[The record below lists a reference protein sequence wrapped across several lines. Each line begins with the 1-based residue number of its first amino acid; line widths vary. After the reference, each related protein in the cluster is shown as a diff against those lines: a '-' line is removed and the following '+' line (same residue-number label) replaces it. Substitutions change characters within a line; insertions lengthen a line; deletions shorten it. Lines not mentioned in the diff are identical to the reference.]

1 MNAPGG
7 WLAIA
12 AVVLPIV
19 GAVSIALAGE
29 KRGRAR
35 LAIALTVPVSVVLL
49 VVTMLR
55 LLEAGRPVAITAW
68 QVGPILTLRFSADRL
83 GLLFAG
89 VASTLWVATTIY
101 SHGYLAGGPNLR
113 RYFAYLSM
121 SLTATMGVALAGNLF
136 TLYIFYELLSLVT
149 YPLVIHDQ
157 TRDAA
162 RSGRTYITYSLC
174 GAALVLLGM
183 VGTMALS
190 GSLDFRQG
198 GLLAGIEPGGLVGLT
213 AFCFIAGFGVKAAV
227 MPLHGWLPQA
237 MVAPTPVSALLH
249 AVAVVKSGVFGILRV
264 LLFVVGKDLMADA
277 GIGSALSAVIALS
290 ILLGSLSALRED
302 TLKRRLAFSTVSQLG
317 YITLG
322 VTMLNPE
329 GMTGGLAHMLN
340 HAVMKIVLFFC
351 AGILISVTGRTKV
364 SQLDGIGRRMPLTMG
379 AFTIAALGMVGV
391 PPVCGYVSKWYLL
404 RGAVHG
410 GQWALA
416 GVLVGSSF
424 MNAAYFFPIAIRA
437 FLRPYVVNTPA
448 AGPDGGDGSG
458 HGHGGHG
465 HDGHLGPSEHGQGHG
480 HGHGHGGMQTR
491 GGGEAPAAMLWPV
504 LVLALGSVL
513 LGIWSALPI
522 NFVTMLVKGI

>member
-1 MNAPGG
+1 MNTSGG
-7 WLAIA
+7 WLAIIS
-12 AVVLPIV
+12 VVLPIA
-19 GAVSIALAGE
+19 GALAIGLAGE
-29 KRGRAR
+29 KRARTR
-35 LAIALTVPVSVVLL
+35 LAIALLVPLCVACL

-68 QVGPILTLRFSADRL
+68 QVGPILTLRFSADHL

-89 VASTLWVATTIY
+89 VASFLWIATTVY

-121 SLTATMGVALAGNLF
+121 ALTATMGVALAGNLF

-162 RSGRTYITYSLC
+162 RSGRTYITYHLC

-190 GSLDFRQG
+190 GSLDFRPG
-198 GLLAGIEPGGLVGLT
+198 GLLAGIEPSGLVSLT
-213 AFCFIAGFGVKAAV
+213 AVCFIAGFGVKAAV

-264 LLFVVGKDLMADA
+264 LLFVFGKELVADA
-277 GIGSALSAVIALS
+277 GIGTALSVVIALS

-302 TLKRRLAFSTVSQLG
+302 TLKRRLAYSTVSQLG

-322 VTMLNPE
+322 VSILNLE
-329 GMTGGLAHMLN
+329 GMTGGLVHLLN

-351 AGILISVTGRTKV
+351 AGIVITVTGRTKI
-364 SQLDGIGRRMPLTMG
+364 SQLDGIGRRLPLTMG
-379 AFTIAALGMVGV
+379 AFTVAALGMVGV

-404 RGAVHG
+404 RGAVHSG
-410 GQWALA
+410 HWALA

-424 MNAAYFFPIAIRA
+424 LNAAYFFPIAIRA
-437 FLRPYVVNTPA
+437 FLRPYSDNVPGA
-448 AGPDGGDGSG
+448 SPDGHASG
-458 HGHGGHG
+458 HG
-465 HDGHLGPSEHGQGHG
+465 GHG
-480 HGHGHGGMQTR
+480 HGHGHGHGSGSVGYP
-491 GGGEAPAAMLWPV
+491 GGAEAPPTMLWPV
-504 LVLALGSVL
+504 VILALLAIV
-513 LGIWSALPI
+513 LGIWSAIPI
-522 NFVTMLVKGI
+522 DYVTMLVKGI